1 MHSLEFG
8 EHDSSCSALTSTCW
22 QAAGQGPIPKITVWK
37 VPKWVYDDNPVQF
50 PRILQILRE
59 QDAAAGLFGGPQD
72 KGIPKRKFMES
83 VEIDCGQD
91 VPEIRSSYIK
101 LGEEFYFAPRNSSIN
116 V

>member
-1 MHSLEFG
+1 M
-8 EHDSSCSALTSTCW
+8 TT
-22 QAAGQGPIPKITVWK
+22 
-37 VPKWVYDDNPVQF
+37 PVQF